1 MRDVLDRALKTFI
14 ESFLVVFV
22 PELVMVLQNV
32 FEYDWSRW
40 YIWLVPII
48 CGCLGTAISVTWNSI
63 ENYLKSKRVAIEA
76 EDKKEE

>member
-14 ESFLVVFV
+14 ESFLVVFI

-63 ENYLKSKRVAIEA
+63 ENYLKSKRMAIEA